1 MSKIFEV
8 IPKIMAEVGF
18 ISKDRKNVIQNYRF
32 RGIDDVYFA
41 MQPVLSKH
49 GVFYTSEVVENLRE
63 ERQTKAGGNLLY
75 SILKMKFTFYA
86 DDGSNI
92 SCVTV
97 GEAMDSSDKASNKA
111 MSSALKYALLQLFC
125 IPTDEPKDVE
135 NDHHVPEPRSAQNE
149 APPLSNALLVVC
161 PFKKYQG
168 KSVGQIPIFELDD
181 YIKYVIRYSEEQN
194 KPFDQDQKDF
204 VNASLDRLDAE
215 LPRDVK

>member
-8 IPKIMAEVGF
+8 IPKIMAEVGS

-49 GVFYTSEVVENLRE
+49 GVFYTSEVLENLRE

-111 MSSALKYALLQLFC
+111 MSSALKYA
-125 IPTDEPKDVE
+125 
-135 NDHHVPEPRSAQNE
+135 
-149 APPLSNALLVVC
+149 
-161 PFKKYQG
+161 
-168 KSVGQIPIFELDD
+168 
-181 YIKYVIRYSEEQN
+181 
-194 KPFDQDQKDF
+194 
-204 VNASLDRLDAE
+204 
-215 LPRDVK
+215 